1 MLNRRPKLVPYA
13 ATPFG
18 ILSHPSST
26 ARARASSSSCRS
38 KLFIGGANFLPTC
51 FEFDIHYCANIV
63 FGWISVSSNSLQPR
77 KPSANTCTALSCFDL
92 QVFLTIQ
99 MRLLSRM
106 LSLSMAILFKVHL
119 KPSVPFRCYQVSES
133 VCVNRQRPLPDWLM
147 CCAVKVIC
155 HPVTGK
161 SKGYGFVK
169 FASEDEA
176 AAALHKMGGEVG
188 LLSCGARQAQVRMFC
203 YNMHYFAN
211 AIVPFDEI
219 ASGDWWKEHKGTLCK
234 QRMIWC
240 HFFLEE

>member
-1 MLNRRPKLVPYA
+1 
-13 ATPFG
+13 
-18 ILSHPSST
+18 
-26 ARARASSSSCRS
+26 
-38 KLFIGGANFLPTC
+38 
-51 FEFDIHYCANIV
+51 
-63 FGWISVSSNSLQPR
+63 
-77 KPSANTCTALSCFDL
+77 
-92 QVFLTIQ
+92 
-99 MRLLSRM
+99 
-106 LSLSMAILFKVHL
+106 
-119 KPSVPFRCYQVSES
+119 
-133 VCVNRQRPLPDWLM
+133 
-147 CCAVKVIC
+147 
-155 HPVTGK
+155 VTGK